1 MCLYCLR
8 VSLGTR
14 CSELATSSNEKAFG
28 ASSGLLEVCRER
40 GGGKQ
45 CSTTGP
51 FQIVCV
57 CVCSRAKRVIKG
69 VALRSLVSV
78 LRALEVTFVTV

>member
-1 MCLYCLR
+1 MPLR
-8 VSLGTR
+8 VFWK
-14 CSELATSSNEKAFG
+14 CVESEVEESNVQRQ
-28 ASSGLLEVCRER
+28 GLSKLC
-40 GGGKQ
+40 
-45 CSTTGP
+45 
-51 FQIVCV
+51 VCV